1 MRDKDVRRMET
12 PFSAQI
18 SEEVE
23 AAAQALALHLRRA
36 KSAVVLTGAGMSTEC
51 GIPDFRSP
59 GSPWLANPP
68 MPFDHF
74 VASEEARLEAW
85 RRKFAL
91 DDHHEGAVPG
101 AGHKALARLVSQGI
115 VATVITQNIDNM
127 HQNAGIVAEKVIEL
141 HGNGTYARC
150 LSCAQRYELGVCRQ
164 MIKAEK
170 RAPRCEACGGIV
182 KSATIS
188 FGQAMPQ
195 GEMRKATIAA
205 KEADLM
211 LAIGS
216 SLVVYPAAG
225 LPLLARDNGAT
236 FLILN
241 RGGTGLD
248 DEASE
253 RFDADAGP
261 VLSRVATLLARE
273 LN

>member
-1 MRDKDVRRMET
+1 MDAIDSVSPSQE
-12 PFSAQI
+12 I
-18 SEEVE
+18 E
-23 AAAQALALHLRRA
+23 AAAQALALHFRRA
-36 KSAVVLTGAGMSTEC
+36 QRVVVLTGAGMSTEC

-68 MPFDHF
+68 MPFDEF

-85 RRKFAL
+85 RRKFVL
-91 DDHHEGAVPG
+91 DDHHKGAVPG
-101 AGHKALARLVSQGI
+101 AGHKALAQLVHREI
-115 VATVITQNIDNM
+115 VETVITQNIDNM
-127 HQNAGIVAEKVIEL
+127 HQNAGIPADKIVEL

-150 LSCAQRYELGVCRQ
+150 LDCGKRHELAFCRR
-164 MIKAEK
+164 IVESEGH
-170 RAPRCEACGGIV
+170 APRCEDCDGIV

-195 GEMRKATIAA
+195 DEMRKATLAA
-205 KEADLM
+205 HGADLM

-225 LPLLARDNGAT
+225 LPLIARDNGAV

-241 RGGTGLD
+241 LGETGLD

-253 RFDADAGP
+253 RFDVKAGP
-261 VLSRVATLLARE
+261 VLARLAALLARQV
-273 LN
+273 N

>member
-1 MRDKDVRRMET
+1 MLAMQTT
-12 PFSAQI
+12 PTTQI
-18 SEEVE
+18 PAEVE

-36 KSAVVLTGAGMSTEC
+36 RHAVVLTGAGMSTEC

-59 GSPWLANPP
+59 GSPWLKNPP
-68 MPFDHF
+68 MPFDQF

-91 DDHHEGAVPG
+91 DDHHKGAVPG
-101 AGHKALARLVSQGI
+101 AGHKALARLVEDGI

-127 HQNAGIVAEKVIEL
+127 HQNAGVAAEKVIEL

-150 LSCAQRYELGVCRQ
+150 LECAAHHELSYCRH
-164 MIKAEK
+164 ALEREN

-195 GEMRKATIAA
+195 EEMRRATIAA
-205 KEADLM
+205 RNADLM
-211 LAIGS
+211 IAVGS

-241 RGGTGLD
+241 RGETGLD

-253 RFDADAGP
+253 RFDIDAGP
-261 VLSRVATLLARE
+261 VLARVATLLARPV
-273 LN
+273 N

>member
-1 MRDKDVRRMET
+1 MDSVPSEPVSDK
-12 PFSAQI
+12 
-18 SEEVE
+18 VE
-23 AAAQALALHLRRA
+23 AAAQTLALHLRRA
-36 KSAVVLTGAGMSTEC
+36 RSAVVLTGAGMSTEC

-68 MPFDHF
+68 MPFDQF
-74 VASEEARLEAW
+74 VASEGARLEAW

-91 DDHHEGAVPG
+91 DDHHKGAAPG
-101 AGHKALARLVSQGI
+101 PGHKALAKLVSEGV
-115 VATVITQNIDNM
+115 VASIITQNIDNM
-127 HQNAGIVAEKVIEL
+127 HQNAGIVSDKVIEL

-150 LSCAQRYELGVCRQ
+150 LDCGEHHDLGYCRR
-164 MIKAEK
+164 IVENEV
-170 RAPRCEACGGIV
+170 RAPRCEVCGGIV

-195 GEMRKATIAA
+195 EEMRRATLAA
-205 KEADLM
+205 READVM

-225 LPLLARDNGAT
+225 LPLLARDCGAT

-241 RGGTGLD
+241 RGETGLD
-248 DEASE
+248 GEADE

-261 VLSRVATLLARE
+261 VLTRLATLLAYRA
-273 LN
+273 N